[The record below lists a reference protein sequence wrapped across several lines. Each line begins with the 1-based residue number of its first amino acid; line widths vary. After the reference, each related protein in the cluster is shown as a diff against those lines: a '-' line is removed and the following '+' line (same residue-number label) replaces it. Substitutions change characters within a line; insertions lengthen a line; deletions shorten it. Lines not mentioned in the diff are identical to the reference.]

1 MLLPR
6 VWGSKFVRMSST
18 LVGRS
23 GRVYVRDRVLQ
34 SHPRKSE
41 LDVYLAQ

>member
-1 MLLPR
+1 MILARTLRPE
-6 VWGSKFVRMSST
+6 FVRMSST

-34 SHPRKSE
+34 IHPKKSE
-41 LDVYLAQ
+41 LNVYLAQ